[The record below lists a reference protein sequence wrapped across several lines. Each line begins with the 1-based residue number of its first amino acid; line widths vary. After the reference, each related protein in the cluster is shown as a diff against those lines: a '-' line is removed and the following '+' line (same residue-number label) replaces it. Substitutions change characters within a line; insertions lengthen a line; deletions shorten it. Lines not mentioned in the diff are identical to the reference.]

1 VTASDGDGD
10 PAWWDARTVAAAIAG
25 RRLST
30 REYLAALHARI
41 SAIKPILN
49 AVVTLDENAFRAAAD
64 ADEAV
69 VRGAPLG
76 PLQGVCMTLKDSLCT
91 AGLRTT
97 GGTPDFAD
105 HVQQEDAHVV
115 AALRRAGAI
124 VVGKTNVPP
133 YAADVQ
139 TDGDL
144 LGPARNPWNPAFTPG
159 GSSGGAAAAVAAG
172 LSPVELGSDVAGS
185 IRIPAAACGILGH
198 RPSYG
203 TVSMHGHVPYPR
215 KLTAPDMAVIGPLA
229 RSVGDLELLLDV
241 ISGPGP
247 DEQRAWRLE
256 LPRPRTLR
264 SVAVVPQDPFCPVD
278 ERVAAAVRL
287 AGEVLRADGVA
298 VLEGTFGELGLG
310 IDLNESHTVFLRLL
324 TAAASTGYSAADVE
338 DIAAGLRPAGDE
350 LGSRY
355 VAQRHRDWLR
365 AREQRAGLRHRWA
378 EFFRRFDAVVLPVA
392 PNVVSELDARP
403 FAERSIVVDGHARS
417 YWDQIVWAG
426 LTGVSDL
433 PSTAVPVK
441 LDERGLPLGVAVCG
455 AYLEDRTALAVADRI
470 ARLLPVLP
478 HPPTARPPPPADR
491 PTRPA

>member
-1 VTASDGDGD
+1 MTASDGDGD

-25 RRLST
+25 RRLSS

-41 SAIKPILN
+41 SAINPILN

-76 PLQGVCMTLKDSLCT
+76 PLHGVCMTLKDSLCT

-105 HVQQEDAHVV
+105 HVPQEDAHVV

-203 TVSMHGHVPYPR
+203 TVSMHGHVPYPAQADSAGHGR
-215 KLTAPDMAVIGPLA
+215 HRAV
-229 RSVGDLELLLDV
+229 ST
-241 ISGPGP
+241 
-247 DEQRAWRLE
+247 QRGGSR
-256 LPRPRTLR
+256 
-264 SVAVVPQDPFCPVD
+264 
-278 ERVAAAVRL
+278 
-287 AGEVLRADGVA
+287 
-298 VLEGTFGELGLG
+298 
-310 IDLNESHTVFLRLL
+310 
-324 TAAASTGYSAADVE
+324 TAAG
-338 DIAAGLRPAGDE
+338 RH
-350 LGSRY
+350 LG
-355 VAQRHRDWLR
+355 
-365 AREQRAGLRHRWA
+365 
-378 EFFRRFDAVVLPVA
+378 
-392 PNVVSELDARP
+392 ARP
-403 FAERSIVVDGHARS
+403 G
-417 YWDQIVWAG
+417 
-426 LTGVSDL
+426 
-433 PSTAVPVK
+433 
-441 LDERGLPLGVAVCG
+441 
-455 AYLEDRTALAVADRI
+455 
-470 ARLLPVLP
+470 
-478 HPPTARPPPPADR
+478 
-491 PTRPA
+491 